1 MFSLQHSNNCF
12 HHFKSFEKLRIGSS
26 EKDRNF
32 QNLLSQKIEIQ
43 KEIKIVRNARITLNV
58 EELVEKLSLL
68 EDDISSYAANKNT
81 KRITKHIEEISNS
94 GGRLD
99 ITKMWKMR
107 KKLCPKSIEV
117 PSAKFNEKGILVTKK
132 CELKTLYKN
141 TYIDRLSH
149 CDILPEYETIFVLKN
164 YLFDLRMKVTG
175 KVKSPDWT
183 INQLVKVLKSLK
195 NNKSADHFGMVYEL
209 FKPGLIGKD
218 LLKSLLILCNE
229 IKNQQKIPKFLKY
242 TDITSF
248 YKSKGDRRSLENDRG
263 VFSAMKVRSVIDR
276 LAYNDY
282 YQIVDQKMSDSN
294 V

>member
-1 MFSLQHSNNCF
+1 MTS
-12 HHFKSFEKLRIGSS
+12 
-26 EKDRNF
+26 
-32 QNLLSQKIEIQ
+32 
-43 KEIKIVRNARITLNV
+43 
-58 EELVEKLSLL
+58 
-68 EDDISSYAANKNT
+68 
-81 KRITKHIEEISNS
+81 
-94 GGRLD
+94 
-99 ITKMWKMR
+99 
-107 KKLCPKSIEV
+107 
-117 PSAKFNEKGILVTKK
+117 
-132 CELKTLYKN
+132 
-141 TYIDRLSH
+141 
-149 CDILPEYETIFVLKN
+149 
-164 YLFDLRMKVTG
+164 

-218 LLKSLLILCNE
+218 LLQSLLILCNE

>member
-1 MFSLQHSNNCF
+1 M
-12 HHFKSFEKLRIGSS
+12 
-26 EKDRNF
+26 
-32 QNLLSQKIEIQ
+32 SQKIQIQ
-43 KEIKIVRNARITLNV
+43 KEIKIVRNTRITLNV

-164 YLFDLRMKVTG
+164 YLFDLRMKVSG

-218 LLKSLLILCNE
+218 LLQSLLILCNE
-229 IKNQQKIPKFLKY
+229 IKNKPKIPKFLKY